1 MTVSMMGILLVL
13 GLQNDRSNLA
23 GAAEHPAHEWIEEL
37 IVDTEL
43 DSEIDAPTPDRDV
56 ADPAGEARPLARS
69 LSPGISSEADVDEP
83 EDEPEDEP
91 SSDFVVRSRFL
102 GVMTGD
108 GSDAEFDAFEQSAGR
123 SPNLVVTTAGW
134 AHDNYSDWHTKRIAE
149 RGALPVIA
157 WEPWDARRESSI
169 EEQRSEQPQYS
180 NARLID
186 GSYDAYIDE
195 WATALADYGHP
206 VGLRLAHEMNG
217 TWYPWSDG
225 RNGNAEGSYV
235 AMWQYV
241 HDRFTAAGADNVLWI
256 WSPNVTFGGSS
267 ELKSLYPGDEYVDWV
282 GVVGYFG
289 HLAATPTS
297 HPGFDGLFG
306 HTIAQLRTFT
316 DLPILITETG
326 ATEDGGLKAD
336 WITEVVAAF
345 AEEPGILGFVWFD
358 VDKETDWRVASS
370 PESQA
375 AFREAV
381 DRPEFR
387 TLDTSES

>member
-1 MTVSMMGILLVL
+1 M
-13 GLQNDRSNLA
+13 
-23 GAAEHPAHEWIEEL
+23 
-37 IVDTEL
+37 
-43 DSEIDAPTPDRDV
+43 
-56 ADPAGEARPLARS
+56 
-69 LSPGISSEADVDEP
+69 
-83 EDEPEDEP
+83 
-91 SSDFVVRSRFL
+91 
-102 GVMTGD
+102 
-108 GSDAEFDAFEQSAGR
+108 
-123 SPNLVVTTAGW
+123 
-134 AHDNYSDWHTKRIAE
+134 
-149 RGALPVIA
+149 
-157 WEPWDARRESSI
+157 
-169 EEQRSEQPQYS
+169 
-180 NARLID
+180 
-186 GSYDAYIDE
+186 
-195 WATALADYGHP
+195 ADYGHP

-267 ELKSLYPGDEYVDWV
+267 ELASLYPGDEYVDWV

-297 HPGFDGLFG
+297 HPGFEGLFG
-306 HTIAQLRTFT
+306 NTITQLRTFT

-336 WITEVVAAF
+336 WITEVVDAF

-375 AFREAV
+375 AFRAAV
-381 DRPEFR
+381 D
-387 TLDTSES
+387 LSLIHI